1 MINNYDEIQNLEQA
15 INTNRDILDMIYDAA
30 AMYLS
35 KYPER
40 EEEIQ
45 RRYQPRIELFEKKIE
60 DQAIY

>member
-1 MINNYDEIQNLEQA
+1 MGGQLSMGGVEFLRGGIQPWMTLC
-15 INTNRDILDMIYDAA
+15 DAA